1 MTCCQRYPK
10 THRETHRTARRET
23 HCQAR
28 PSISRTAALAA
39 ALTLA
44 AGCGDN
50 LDPVTPPDAGASPPP
65 PFALRAVVYPYIP
78 NGPDDAEAR
87 LATRLEAEFE
97 DEHPEV
103 DVEVNLSWDTDPYDY
118 DDLERWLTS
127 PDPSEAMHVVEVDAL
142 MLGDLVERGLVA
154 EWPALPHEADWDPA
168 ARDAVTVDGAIYG
181 VPHWL
186 CGHMVIS
193 RDPAIAAAGTAS
205 ALLDAL
211 AAGGPDAAGIS
222 GTYLGSW
229 NSISLY
235 TDAWADTHGAE
246 DLAASYSG
254 PLEAE
259 IVADMRAIAQ
269 TCARDDGNPCLSE
282 EFEEDF
288 DAPARAFLEGE
299 YQATFGYSERLH
311 YIVNEGV
318 QATEL
323 HVGSISFGEG
333 STPVLFADAFVV
345 RKDCTGA
352 CWEAARAFIE
362 HATAIDTF
370 RWMLMSEDSPGDA
383 PRYLI
388 PARPGA
394 FEDEVVAG
402 DPLYRQ
408 IHDAIEGGAAF
419 PNRGFPVG
427 DEPREQRAESVIQAL
442 QAAE

>member
-1 MTCCQRYPK
+1 MTCQTR
-10 THRETHRTARRET
+10 H
-23 HCQAR
+23 
-28 PSISRTAALAA
+28 SISLIAALAVT
-39 ALTLA
+39 LTLT

-50 LDPVTPPDAGASPPP
+50 LDQVTPPDAAPLPPP

-87 LATRLEAEFE
+87 LATRLEAELE

-118 DDLERWLTS
+118 ESLEQWLTS
-127 PDPSEAMHVVEVDAL
+127 SDPAETMHVVEVDAL
-142 MLGDLVERGLVA
+142 ILGDLVERGLVA
-154 EWPALPHEADWDPA
+154 EWPALPHEGDWDPA
-168 ARDAVTVDGAIYG
+168 ARDSVTVDGKIYG

-205 ALLDAL
+205 ELLDAL
-211 AAGGPDAAGIS
+211 AAGGPDVAGIS

-235 TDAWADTHGAE
+235 TDAWADDHGAE
-246 DLAASYSG
+246 NLAASYSG
-254 PLEAE
+254 PLEADV
-259 IVADMRAIAQ
+259 VADMRAIAE
-269 TCARDDGNPCLSE
+269 TCARDGANPCLSE
-282 EFEEDF
+282 EFDEDF
-288 DAPARAFLEGE
+288 DAPARAFVEGE

-311 YIVNEGV
+311 YIVNAGV
-318 QATEL
+318 SPTDL
-323 HVGSISFGEG
+323 HVGSISFGD
-333 STPVLFADAFVV
+333 SNTPVLFADAFVV
-345 RKDCTGA
+345 RKDCTGE

-362 HATAIDTF
+362 HATAVDTF

-394 FEDEVVAG
+394 FADEAVAA
-402 DPLYRQ
+402 DPLFQQ
-408 IHDAIEGGAAF
+408 IQAAVAGGAAF
-419 PNRGFPVG
+419 PNRGFPVA
-427 DEPREQRAESVIQAL
+427 DEPRQQRAETVIQAL
-442 QAAE
+442 QAPE

>member
-1 MTCCQRYPK
+1 MTCCQKRCPK
-10 THRETHRTARRET
+10 YRKTRCRTR
-23 HCQAR
+23 H
-28 PSISRTAALAA
+28 SISLTALAA

-50 LDPVTPPDAGASPPP
+50 LDPVTPPDAAPPPPP

-87 LATRLEAEFE
+87 LATRLEADFE

-118 DDLERWLTS
+118 DSLERWLTS
-127 PDPSEAMHVVEVDAL
+127 SDPSETMHVVEVDAL
-142 MLGDLVERGLVA
+142 ILGDLVERGLVA
-154 EWPALPHEADWDPA
+154 EWPALPHDDDWDPA
-168 ARDAVTVDGAIYG
+168 ARDAVTVDGQIYG

-186 CGHMVIS
+186 CGHLVIS
-193 RDPAIAAAGTAS
+193 RDPAIAAAGTAP

-211 AAGGPDAAGIS
+211 AAGGPDVAGVS

-246 DLAASYSG
+246 DLAASYAG
-254 PLEAE
+254 PLEADV
-259 IVADMRAIAQ
+259 VADMRAIAQ
-269 TCARDDGNPCLSE
+269 TCESDGANPCLGE
-282 EFEEDF
+282 EFDEDF
-288 DAPARAFLEGE
+288 DAPARAFVEGE

-311 YIVNEGV
+311 YIVNAGV
-318 QATEL
+318 EPTDL
-323 HVGSISFGEG
+323 HLGSISFGDG

-345 RKDCTGA
+345 RKDCTGE
-352 CWEAARAFIE
+352 CWEAARAFVE
-362 HATAIDTF
+362 HATAVDTF

-394 FEDEVVAG
+394 FADEVVAA
-402 DPLYRQ
+402 DPLYQQ
-408 IHDAIEGGAAF
+408 IQDAVQGGVAF
-419 PNRGFPVG
+419 PNRGFPVA
-427 DEPREQRAESVIQAL
+427 DEPRRQRAESVIQAL
-442 QAAE
+442 QAPE